1 MAVSW
6 CGSQIDS
13 GRCAADEACPL
24 SPIFASRE
32 ASAAHARRMKNAL
45 PEPLKAAG
53 AAPSFVV
60 EPLDAQGTSQSA
72 AA

>member
-1 MAVSW
+1 M
-6 CGSQIDS
+6 
-13 GRCAADEACPL
+13 

-32 ASAAHARRMKNAL
+32 ASAAHARRMKKAL